1 MTNER
6 NSFLNT
12 FVLCSALSLYI
23 WCMNVAVSFKASKLS
38 LLPPINEMS
47 PWERR
52 LWWITNVPLLVTFG
66 LGVWGWSHF
75 GIYCDLNTKEG
86 EKCDHLSYRNGIF
99 LIAALI
105 LETILIGYFTWRVR
119 RTEPEPEQEQE
130 SESEPEQEHHESNQ
144 VQQNKVQISV
154 V

>member
-23 WCMNVAVSFKASKLS
+23 WCMNVAVSFKASKRS
-38 LLPPINEMS
+38 FLPPINEMS
-47 PWERR
+47 PWVRR

-105 LETILIGYFTWRVR
+105 LETFLIGYFAWRVC
-119 RTEPEPEQEQE
+119 RTEPESDSDPEPEQEQE
-130 SESEPEQEHHESNQ
+130 SESEHQ
-144 VQQNKVQISV
+144 VEQNKVQISV

>member
-12 FVLCSALSLYI
+12 FILCSALSLYI

-38 LLPPINEMS
+38 FLPLINEMS
-47 PWERR
+47 PWVRR
-52 LWWITNVPLLVTFG
+52 LWWITNVLLLVTFG

-86 EKCDHLSYRNGIF
+86 EKCDHLSYRNGTF

-105 LETILIGYFTWRVR
+105 LETFLIGYFEWRVC
-119 RTEPEPEQEQE
+119 RTKPESEQEPEQE
-130 SESEPEQEHHESNQ
+130 SDHQ
-144 VQQNKVQISV
+144 VEQNKVQISV

>member
-12 FVLCSALSLYI
+12 FVLCSVLSLYV
-23 WCMNVAVSFKASKLS
+23 WCINVAICFKASKLS
-38 LLPPINEMS
+38 FLPPINQIS
-47 PWERR
+47 LWVRR
-52 LWWITNVPLLVTFG
+52 IWWVTHVPLFVSFG

-75 GIYCDLNTKEG
+75 GRYCELHTKKG
-86 EKCDHLSYRNGIF
+86 KKCDHLSYRNEIF
-99 LIAALI
+99 LIAALV
-105 LETILIGYFTWRVR
+105 LESFLIGYFAWRVC
-119 RTEPEPEQEQE
+119 RTEPEPESDPDQEQE
-130 SESEPEQEHHESNQ
+130 SEHP